1 MVCLVLGMGFLSSSA
16 WGTVLVLEENPKLMV
31 ERLQAERPQHI
42 LYLHFDRN
50 EFVSGDTLWFKA
62 YLANAANH
70 VPIPDEHR
78 INIEMINVQN
88 QVVRVVFVQAKNG
101 IASGYMALPVSLP
114 GGNHLIRAY
123 TDWMK
128 NFDTELYFS
137 REIFVVNT
145 SETYYSHP
153 RQSRMNRSFNKRLD
167 DLANQWQVAFFPEG
181 GQILLGV
188 ENRIAFRATDGLGND
203 IVVSGEIFGR
213 DRSAISTF
221 ETDIPGYGDF
231 FFSPTS
237 ARGYHAV
244 VRNAAGQKQRIALPG
259 PVQRG
264 YTISASIQQDSV
276 VVLVRTNF
284 DTKNPQTPYYLLAIS
299 GRGMEYYQKIAFNAG
314 SYTTSLPLADL
325 HTGVLHWVLLDA
337 SSKPLAERSQ
347 FINNLDFSVV
357 DMRVF
362 PLAVQP
368 KDGFE
373 VNINLELGSK
383 FQGQGSF
390 SLSITSVGPDAELTK
405 NASNLASEFLL
416 SGNLRF
422 QPNRVWDYLSAYTAL
437 SRRKLDL
444 IMLTNRW
451 LRMDAQTLASEQIP
465 GINFPASSF
474 FRISGKIESP
484 ERIPLRNPAD
494 VILQLQGDVIRQFS
508 TTSDT
513 EGYFSFANVALT
525 GVVSAEI
532 TATARHL
539 PGASKI
545 RLMPITALTVEYPI
559 SPLTR
564 HHVSEKGVRRSPE
577 RVLPDFTLSAITR
590 LTKDEARGGA
600 SLATPDQVI
609 YVRDLMVQ
617 QFRTVFDVLRTHA
630 SGFNVSGGRVLLRG
644 PTTLRGSSEPMFGI
658 DGMFTSRDH
667 LLNMRT
673 TDVERIEIFKG
684 PSASIFGVRGAA
696 GVIMVHTRTGTDLP
710 EVSAQYLLTGFQ
722 PERTFLGPGKQ
733 AGVEFTPAK
742 TTLKWMPDV
751 RPDSNGKATLW
762 VRFNSKPMG
771 IRLVFQG
778 LDSQGN
784 LFQGEEIVYF

>member
-1 MVCLVLGMGFLSSSA
+1 MGLFLSSA
-16 WGTVLVLEENPKLMV
+16 LGTAVVLEENPKSRV

-42 LYLHFDRN
+42 LYLHFDRT

-70 VPIPDEHR
+70 VPVPDVHR
-78 INIEMINVQN
+78 INIEMINVHN

-101 IASGYMALPVSLP
+101 LASGYIELPVSLP
-114 GGNHLIRAY
+114 GGNYLVRAY

-137 REIFVVNT
+137 QEVFVVNT
-145 SETYYSHP
+145 SETNYSDP
-153 RQSRMNRSFNKRLD
+153 RQSRMNRSFNKRMD
-167 DLANQWQVAFFPEG
+167 DLANQWQVVFFPEG
-181 GQILLGV
+181 GQILTGV

-203 IVVSGEIFGR
+203 IVVSGEVFGR
-213 DRSAISTF
+213 DRSVISSF

-231 FFSPTS
+231 MLNPAS
-237 ARGYHAV
+237 ARGYYAV
-244 VRNAAGQKQRIALPG
+244 VRNAAGRNQRIALPD
-259 PVQRG
+259 PVQTG
-264 YTISASIQQDSV
+264 YSIRASIQQDFV
-276 VVLVRTNF
+276 HVEARKNF
-284 DTKNPQTPYYLLAIS
+284 DTNNSQTSYSLLAIS
-299 GRGMEYYQKIAFNAG
+299 ARGTEYYQKIAFNAG
-314 SYTTSLPLADL
+314 SYTASLPLTDL

-357 DMRVF
+357 DISAF
-362 PLAVQP
+362 QLAVQP
-368 KDGFE
+368 TDGFE
-373 VNINLELGSK
+373 VNVNLDLGTK
-383 FQGQGSF
+383 FQGEGSF
-390 SLSITSVGPDAELTK
+390 SLAITSVGPDADLK
-405 NASNLASEFLL
+405 LNASNLVSEILL

-422 QPNRVWDYLSAYTAL
+422 QTLRVWDYLSSYTGL

-451 LRMDAQTLASEQIP
+451 LRIDAQTLAAKQIP
-465 GINFPASSF
+465 DIHFPSSSF
-474 FRISGKIESP
+474 FNISGKIESP
-484 ERIPLRNPAD
+484 ERRPLRNPAD
-494 VILQLQGDVIRQFS
+494 VRLRLQGDLPRQFS
-508 TTSDT
+508 TTSNN

-532 TATARHL
+532 TATARNL

-545 RLMPITALTVEYPI
+545 RLMPITALTVDYPI

-564 HHVSEKGVRRSPE
+564 HHVSENEVRRSPE
-577 RVLPDFTLSAITR
+577 RVLHNYTLSSITR
-590 LTKDEARGGA
+590 LTRDETGGGE

-609 YVRDLMVQ
+609 YVRDLMDQ

-630 SGFNVSGGRVLLRG
+630 SGFNVSSGRVLLRG

-667 LLNMRT
+667 LLNMRAA
-673 TDVERIEIFKG
+673 DVDRIDIFKG
-684 PSASIFGVRGAA
+684 PSASIFGVRGAS
-696 GVIMVHTRTGTDLP
+696 GVIMVYTRTGADLP
-710 EVSAQYLLTGFQ
+710 TVSAQYLLTGFQ
-722 PERTFLGPGKQ
+722 QERLFVGPGKQ
-733 AGVEFTPAK
+733 AEVESSAPE

-751 RPDSNGKATLW
+751 RPDSNGEASLW
-762 VRFNSKPMG
+762 VRFNSKPIG

-784 LFQGEEIVYF
+784 LYLGEEIVYF